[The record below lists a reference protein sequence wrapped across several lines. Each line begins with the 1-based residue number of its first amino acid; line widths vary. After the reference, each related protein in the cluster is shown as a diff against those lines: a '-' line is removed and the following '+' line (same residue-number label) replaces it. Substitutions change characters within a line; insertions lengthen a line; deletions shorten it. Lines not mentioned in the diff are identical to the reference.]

1 MSWGYDVNVIRFGN
15 LVSVARLDQH
25 AENLCTHV
33 KNERTKVPSD
43 RPIIFIAHSL
53 GGIVTK
59 DAMLRSEHSNSDAT
73 KAVSENTCGVAFMGT
88 PHFGSA
94 DANLGYFFAYLLGMA
109 HQSNVHP
116 LAELKAD
123 GPQLHD
129 LERRFSQLLVKR
141 VTEKSPIEV
150 ACFCESLPPVGGV
163 LGIATGGPKL
173 VSKLRLRCNGTV
185 LTLTT
190 GRPTPI
196 RRASRP
202 RESTDATSRSL
213 RHDQVRQPRRLR
225 LQDGGRRNPGHD
237 REVQGSH
244 ASSIRHP

>member
-1 MSWGYDVNVIRFGN
+1 MTWGYDVNVIRSGN

-33 KNERTKVPSD
+33 KNERTKVPPE

-59 DAMLRSEHSNSDAT
+59 DAMLRSEHSNSEAT
-73 KAVSENTCGVAFMGT
+73 KAVSEQTCGVAFMGT

-109 HQSNVHP
+109 HQSNIHP

-123 GPQLHD
+123 APQLHD

-141 VTEKSPIEV
+141 VAEKNPIEV
-150 ACFCESLPPVGGV
+150 ACFCESIPEGGI
-163 LGIATGGPKL
+163 LGLANGGPKL
-173 VSKLRLRCNGTV
+173 VSYLSAQT
-185 LTLTT
+185 
-190 GRPTPI
+190 
-196 RRASRP
+196 RRNRTKARH
-202 RESTDATSRSL
+202 RSY
-213 RHDQVRQPRRLR
+213 HPNPPRQPATRIDRRYK
-225 LQDGGRRNPGHD
+225 QITP
-237 REVQGSH
+237 
-244 ASSIRHP
+244 A